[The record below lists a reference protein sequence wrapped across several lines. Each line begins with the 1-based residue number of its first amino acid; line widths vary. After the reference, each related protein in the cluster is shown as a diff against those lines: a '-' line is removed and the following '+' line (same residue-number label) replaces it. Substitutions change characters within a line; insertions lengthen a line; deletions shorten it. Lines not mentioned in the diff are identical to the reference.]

1 MTFFPL
7 MMTRKT
13 LGTGLIASGRN
24 TMIKNTP
31 RPRDSRPHLLG
42 GKEARVN
49 ERWRKKSEAAR
60 SCTKGCRRS
69 TKNIWLV
76 QLAKRRRLSVARS
89 GSTMRGARRPFRVA
103 PRQAARSWASVTSP
117 GRLRE
122 VRSRR
127 WSRSCCMVWTERT
140 YRRFAKRFE
149 SSKRYGTPIN
159 SRSDVKLDWR
169 RRTNRRSWIQSP
181 LCHRSSTDWLRVWRL
196 EYHTMNVICA
206 LLEILYVW
214 KEPLS
219 PICVV
224 LTLPNRGRKHQL
236 LSCRWMSSAENK
248 QNCCE
253 LISAFTNI
261 QKSHLFILTDATI
274 LYGKWSSKKIQ

>member
-1 MTFFPL
+1 MNLSLTLSLLDDNAAVFVSQLMTFFPL

-31 RPRDSRPHLLG
+31 RPRDSQPHLLG

-49 ERWRKKSEAAR
+49 ERKRKKSEAAG

-69 TKNIWLV
+69 TRNIWLV
-76 QLAKRRRLSVARS
+76 QLAKRRRLGVARS
-89 GSTMRGARRPFRVA
+89 SSMMKGARRPFRVA
-103 PRQAARSWASVTSP
+103 PRQAAQSWASMTSP

-122 VRSRR
+122 ARSRR

-140 YRRFAKRFE
+140 YRRFVKRFE
-149 SSKRYGTPIN
+149 SSKRCGTPIN
-159 SRSDVKLDWR
+159 SLSDVKLDWR

-196 EYHTMNVICA
+196 ENHTMNIICA
-206 LLEILYVW
+206 DAQSWHVGWFVFLPIWSKNKLNILFYCTIECLNRHTW
-214 KEPLS
+214 TLS
-219 PICVV
+219 
-224 LTLPNRGRKHQL
+224 
-236 LSCRWMSSAENK
+236 
-248 QNCCE
+248 
-253 LISAFTNI
+253 
-261 QKSHLFILTDATI
+261 AT
-274 LYGKWSSKKIQ
+274 